1 MSVSKERATAYD
13 EAIMSKIP
21 PPIQRVKRLA
31 WRGSLL
37 MEGERTIPEEVA
49 VSFTYNRMAQAVM
62 MATPADLED
71 FAVGFS
77 LSEGLLSSASDIE
90 ELEIVP
96 HDKGIELRMTIAS
109 TAGEAFVAR
118 RRFHAGPA
126 GCGLCGIESL
136 DQAMR
141 SPPRVTSEWKTTVE
155 EIAQALDSIAIGQKL
170 NHETHAIHAA
180 GFWVPG
186 TGLIALREDVGRHNA
201 LDKLYGALVRK
212 GAVAA
217 RGIVVMTSRI
227 SVELVQKAAA
237 MGAPVLVAVSAPTA
251 LALRMA
257 EEAGLTLVGV
267 ARPDG
272 FEIFT
277 HADRIERMQVHDVA

>member
-1 MSVSKERATAYD
+1 MKLPS
-13 EAIMSKIP
+13 
-21 PPIQRVKRLA
+21 PIVRVQRLA
-31 WRGSLL
+31 WHGSEL
-37 MEGERTIPEEVA
+37 MAGERAIPEETA
-49 VSFTYNRMAQAVM
+49 VSFTYNRIAQAVM

-77 LSEGLLSSASDIE
+77 LSEGLIASAGDIE

-96 HDKGIELRMTIAS
+96 QDKGVELRMTIVPGARD
-109 TAGEAFVAR
+109 AFVAR
-118 RRFHAGPA
+118 RRLHAGPA

-141 SPPRVTSEWKTTVE
+141 SPPPIASEWTTTVE
-155 EIAQALDSIAIGQKL
+155 QIAEALDSIAACQKL

-180 GFWVPG
+180 GYWEPNG
-186 TGLIALREDVGRHNA
+186 GLIALREDVGRHNA
-201 LDKLYGALVRK
+201 LDKLHGALVRK
-212 GAVAA
+212 GVAAA
-217 RGIVVMTSRI
+217 RGILVMTSRV

-237 MGAPVLVAVSAPTA
+237 MGAPLLVAVSAPTA

-257 EEAGLTLVGV
+257 EAAGLTLVGV

-277 HADRIERMQVHDVA
+277 HAERIERMQVHDVA